1 MNKNAQRKA
10 LIFFSYT
17 VLILGSFSM
26 LFPFFWMLIT
36 SFMTSTQILS
46 GVVDF
51 VPKPFFIQ
59 NYIDI
64 TQKIPIARYF
74 LNSLFVAILTTF
86 GQVII
91 SAFAGYSFARMDFK
105 GKDILFFAFLLT
117 MMIPP
122 QVNIIPLFFLMKELN
137 WIDTYQALV
146 IPGLFGG
153 FGIFL
158 MRQWFKSLPKSLEDA
173 AKIDGC
179 NYFQTF
185 FKIALPLGMPALATL
200 SIFTFITSWNSFMWP
215 LIVTNSDMMRTLPV
229 GLAVFKGS
237 FRETTEWGQL
247 MACAVIAIIPVIAVF
262 LAGQKYFI
270 KGLMAGAIKE

>member
-1 MNKNAQRKA
+1 MNRRVF
-10 LIFFSYT
+10 LIFSYT
-17 VLILGSFSM
+17 ILILGAFSM
-26 LFPFFWMLIT
+26 LFPFFWMFSA
-36 SFMTSTQILS
+36 SFMSSTQILS
-46 GVVDF
+46 GVVNF
-51 VPKPFFIQ
+51 LPKPFVFQ

-64 TQKIPIARYF
+64 TQKIPIVQYF
-74 LNSLFVAILTTF
+74 LNSLFVAVLTTV
-86 GQVII
+86 GQVIF
-91 SAFAGYSFARMDFK
+91 SAFAGYSFARMNFK
-105 GKDILFFAFLLT
+105 GKDFLFFVFLVT

-122 QVNIIPLFFLMKELN
+122 QVNIIPLFFLMKELS

-146 IPGLFGG
+146 VPGLFGG
-153 FGIFL
+153 FGVFL
-158 MRQWFKSLPKSLEDA
+158 MRQWFKGLPKSLEDA

-215 LIVTNSDMMRTLPV
+215 LIVTNSDRMRTLPV

>member
-1 MNKNAQRKA
+1 MSKKV
-10 LIFFSYT
+10 LVGLSYI
-17 VLILGSFSM
+17 VLIVGSFSM
-26 LFPFFWMLIT
+26 LFPFFWMLAT
-36 SFMTSTQILS
+36 SFMSSSQILS
-46 GVVDF
+46 GVVNF
-51 VPKPFFIQ
+51 APKPFVFQ

-64 TQKIPIARYF
+64 TQKIPIVQYF
-74 LNSLFVAILTTF
+74 LNSLFVAVLTTF

-91 SAFAGYSFARMDFK
+91 SAFAGYSFARMNFK
-105 GKDILFFAFLLT
+105 YKDILFFAFLVT

-122 QVNIIPLFFLMKELN
+122 QVNIIPLFFLMKELG

-146 IPGLFGG
+146 MPGLFGG

-158 MRQWFKSLPKSLEDA
+158 MRQWFKGLPSSLEDA

-247 MACAVIAIIPVIAVF
+247 MACAVIALIPVVAVF

>member
-1 MNKNAQRKA
+1 MNKKRFLLVISYSI
-10 LIFFSYT
+10 LIA
-17 VLILGSFSM
+17 GSLSM
-26 LFPFFWMLIT
+26 LFPFFWMLAT
-36 SFMTSTQILS
+36 SFMTSSQVLS
-46 GVVDF
+46 GVVNF
-51 VPKPFFIQ
+51 VPKPFVFQ

-64 TQKIPIARYF
+64 SQKIPIVQYF
-74 LNSLFVAILTTF
+74 LNSLFIAVLTTF
-86 GQVII
+86 GQVIL
-91 SAFAGYSFARMDFK
+91 SAFAGYSFARLNFK

-122 QVNIIPLFFLMKELN
+122 QVNIIPLFFLMKELG
-137 WIDTYQALV
+137 WIDTYYALV
-146 IPGLFGG
+146 VPGLFGG

-158 MRQWFKSLPKSLEDA
+158 MRQWFKGLPKSLEDA

-215 LIVTNSDMMRTLPV
+215 LIVINSDIMRTLPV
-229 GLAVFKGS
+229 GIAVFKGS

-247 MACAVIAIIPVIAVF
+247 MACAIIAIIPVIGVF

-270 KGLMAGAIKE
+270 KGLMSGAIKE

>member
-1 MNKNAQRKA
+1 MNKKFLIA
-10 LIFFSYT
+10 LSYI

-26 LFPFFWMLIT
+26 LFPFFWMLAT
-36 SFMTSTQILS
+36 SFMSSSQILS
-46 GVVDF
+46 GVVNF
-51 VPKPFFIQ
+51 IPKPFVFQ

-64 TQKIPIARYF
+64 SQKIPIVQYF
-74 LNSLFVAILTTF
+74 FNSLFVAVLTTF

-91 SAFAGYSFARMDFK
+91 SAFAGYSFARLNFK
-105 GKDILFFAFLLT
+105 GKDTLFFVFLVT

-122 QVNIIPLFFLMKELN
+122 QVNIIPLFFLMKELS
-137 WIDTYQALV
+137 WIDTYQAL
-146 IPGLFGG
+146 IMPGLFGG

-158 MRQWFKSLPKSLEDA
+158 MRQWFKGLPKSLEDA

-179 NYFQTF
+179 NYFETF
-185 FKIALPLGMPALATL
+185 FKIALPLSMPALATL

-247 MACAVIAIIPVIAVF
+247 MACAVIAIIPVVAVF

>member
-1 MNKNAQRKA
+1 MNKKTLMVLSYII
-10 LIFFSYT
+10 LIA
-17 VLILGSFSM
+17 GSFSM
-26 LFPFFWMLIT
+26 LFPFFWMLAT
-36 SFMTSTQILS
+36 SFMGSSQILS
-46 GVVDF
+46 GVVNF
-51 VPKPFFIQ
+51 IPKPFVFQ

-64 TQKIPIARYF
+64 SKKIPIMQYF
-74 LNSLFVAILTTF
+74 FNSLFVAVLTTF

-91 SAFAGYSFARMDFK
+91 SSFAGYSFARLNFK
-105 GKDILFFAFLLT
+105 GKEALFFAFLVT

-122 QVNIIPLFFLMKELN
+122 QVNIIPLFFLMKELG

-158 MRQWFKSLPKSLEDA
+158 MRQWFKGLPKSLEDA

-215 LIVTNSDMMRTLPV
+215 LIVTNSDIMRTLPV

-247 MACAVIAIIPVIAVF
+247 MACAVIAIIPVVAVF

>member
-1 MNKNAQRKA
+1 MNKK
-10 LIFFSYT
+10 
-17 VLILGSFSM
+17 VLILFSYMILLAGAFSM
-26 LFPFFWMLIT
+26 LFPFFWMLMT
-36 SFMTSTQILS
+36 SFMTSSQILS
-46 GVVDF
+46 GVINF
-51 VPKPFFIQ
+51 IPKPFVFQ

-64 TQKIPIARYF
+64 TQKIPLMQYF
-74 LNSLFVAILTTF
+74 LNSLFVAVLTTF
-86 GQVII
+86 GQVFI
-91 SAFAGYSFARMDFK
+91 SAFAGYSFAKMNFK
-105 GKDILFFAFLLT
+105 GKDILFFTFLVT

-137 WIDTYQALV
+137 WIDTYYALI
-146 IPGLFGG
+146 IPGIFGG

-158 MRQWFKSLPKSLEDA
+158 MRQWFKGLPSSLEDA

-200 SIFTFITSWNSFMWP
+200 SIFTFIASWNSFMWP
-215 LIVTNSDMMRTLPV
+215 LIVTNSDRMRTLPV

-247 MACAVIAIIPVIAVF
+247 TACAIIAVIPVIIVF

>member
-1 MNKNAQRKA
+1 MNRR
-10 LIFFSYT
+10 IFVIFSYFI
-17 VLILGSFSM
+17 LISGAFSM
-26 LFPFFWMLIT
+26 LFPFFWMFAT
-36 SFMTSTQILS
+36 SFMSSTQILS
-46 GVVDF
+46 GVVNF
-51 VPKPFFIQ
+51 LPKPFVLQ

-64 TQKIPIARYF
+64 NQKIPIAQYF
-74 LNSLFVAILTTF
+74 LNSLFVAVLTTF
-86 GQVII
+86 GQVIF
-91 SAFAGYSFARMDFK
+91 SAFAGYSFARMNFK
-105 GKDILFFAFLLT
+105 GKDVLFFVFLVT

-122 QVNIIPLFFLMKELN
+122 QVNIIPLFFLMKELS

-146 IPGLFGG
+146 VPGLFGG
-153 FGIFL
+153 FGVFL
-158 MRQWFKSLPKSLEDA
+158 MRQWFKGLPKSLEDA